1 MPKTRRGSNSYPSGS
16 GEEKY
21 LDKARPLPH
30 NPLKAARPWVGVL
43 HTPGAFNRETI
54 CRGNASLPFQEWEDE
69 NFLHPFPPSSRTVN
83 FGNEV
88 VFMSL
93 SAAPL
98 TIRGTLVPF
107 SPAPSD
113 PQCRVALEQNDT
125 CALFAILPRG
135 AGIDLDDMV
144 GSSLEIICTVQRP
157 APEEDEGAAFVH
169 VRSYRDLDFDI

>member
-1 MPKTRRGSNSYPSGS
+1 
-16 GEEKY
+16 
-21 LDKARPLPH
+21 
-30 NPLKAARPWVGVL
+30 
-43 HTPGAFNRETI
+43 
-54 CRGNASLPFQEWEDE
+54 
-69 NFLHPFPPSSRTVN
+69 
-83 FGNEV
+83 
-88 VFMSL
+88 MSL

-107 SPAPSD
+107 SPSPSD